1 MPIFGAISEFA
12 LEFLVARALPV
23 SVCSG
28 AHFFCEGD
36 ESKGMF
42 VLEEGHVVIS
52 RLWQGREFVLSQAGP
67 GDCFGEMALMDLNRR
82 SASVRA
88 THDCQ
93 AMEIRPGALHE
104 LFERD
109 CEQFALIQM
118 NMGREVCRRLRAT
131 DDLLFAVQ
139 ASGAVAA
146 PAPAAT
152 HPATGM

>member
-1 MPIFGAISEFA
+1 
-12 LEFLVARALPV
+12 
-23 SVCSG
+23 
-28 AHFFCEGD
+28 
-36 ESKGMF
+36 
-42 VLEEGHVVIS
+42 
-52 RLWQGREFVLSQAGP
+52 
-67 GDCFGEMALMDLNRR
+67 MALMDLNRR

-93 AMEIRPGALHE
+93 AMEIRPSALHE

-139 ASGAVAA
+139 ASGAVGT
-146 PAPAAT
+146 PPPAAN
-152 HPATGM
+152 